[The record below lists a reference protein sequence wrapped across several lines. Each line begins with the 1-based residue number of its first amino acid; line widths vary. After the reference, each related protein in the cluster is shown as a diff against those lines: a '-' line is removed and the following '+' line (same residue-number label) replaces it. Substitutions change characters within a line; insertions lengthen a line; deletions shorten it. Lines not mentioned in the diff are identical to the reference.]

1 MVSFGVLVVLELQM
15 SSLPSVHLLLSGRD
29 PWRSYSAW
37 SLSFSFLYRLKRLR
51 GCTVPF
57 FGATLFNAR
66 SSMRSSILRR
76 LARRSASPGLQPS
89 MTAHEASCSRIA
101 SCLGFHIHRHTFPA
115 GGTRVHKC
123 SLLHSPDGVQ
133 Y

>member
-15 SSLPSVHLLLSGRD
+15 SSLPSVHLLLSAHSIARILLE
-29 PWRSYSAW
+29 
-37 SLSFSFLYRLKRLR
+37 SLLLLSVQAEKAARVH
-51 GCTVPF
+51 GTF

-76 LARRSASPGLQPS
+76 LASLGVAWTAAVHDRARGVVRSYCLV
-89 MTAHEASCSRIA
+89 SRF
-101 SCLGFHIHRHTFPA
+101 SHYRHTFPA